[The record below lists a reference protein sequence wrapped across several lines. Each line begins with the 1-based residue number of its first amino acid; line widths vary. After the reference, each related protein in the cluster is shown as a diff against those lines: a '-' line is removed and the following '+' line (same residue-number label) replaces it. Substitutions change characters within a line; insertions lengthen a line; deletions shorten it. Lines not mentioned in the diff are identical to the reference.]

1 MRKAG
6 TPGEKPITINEN
18 KASEFIIASDNEGK
32 TLRHV
37 KR

>member
-1 MRKAG
+1 MRKSTG
-6 TPGEKPITINEN
+6 PGERPITINEN

-37 KR
+37 RR

>member
-1 MRKAG
+1 MRKSTA
-6 TPGEKPITINEN
+6 PGKPITINES